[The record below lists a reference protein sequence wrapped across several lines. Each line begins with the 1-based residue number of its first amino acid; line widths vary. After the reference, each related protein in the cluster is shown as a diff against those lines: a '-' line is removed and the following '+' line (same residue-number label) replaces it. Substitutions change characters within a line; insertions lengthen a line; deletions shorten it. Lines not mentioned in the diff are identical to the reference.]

1 MIHFQL
7 LLVTGGWDIDLT
19 VLDSTEVYQDN
30 EWKIV
35 SGKLPLALVGTKVA
49 TIDDR
54 VLSFGNIYFS

>member
-1 MIHFQL
+1 M
-7 LLVTGGWDIDLT
+7 LVTGGWDIDLT